1 MSWSGVKR
9 IAVLWV
15 GCLAVAAEPLLKL
28 VSIKILGQEATTTEV
43 GSKQTN
49 QATDQGETNKKKKW
63 KKRPKAAK
71 RQIKGD
77 YERSR
82 QAEDISYI

>member
-1 MSWSGVKR
+1 MSWSRVKR

-15 GCLAVAAEPLLKL
+15 GCLAAAAEPLLKL

-49 QATDQGETNKKKKW
+49 QATDRGETNKKKW

>member
-1 MSWSGVKR
+1 MGR
-9 IAVLWV
+9 IGLVMGFGDV
-15 GCLAVAAEPLLKL
+15 GEPRLKL

-49 QATDQGETNKKKKW
+49 QAADQPTNRPTDQPTKKQPRNQQKR
-63 KKRPKAAK
+63 RPKAAK
-71 RQIKGD
+71 RQIKVD

-82 QAEDISYI
+82 QADI

>member
-1 MSWSGVKR
+1 MSWSRVKR

-15 GCLAVAAEPLLKL
+15 GCLAAAAEPLLKL

-49 QATDQGETNKKKKW
+49 QATDRGETNKTQKKME
-63 KKRPKAAK
+63 KAAK
-71 RQIKGD
+71 GSKKTN
-77 YERSR
+77 
-82 QAEDISYI
+82 